1 MKKTRF
7 FPFFH
12 KGKIEKIY
20 VFFFNFPEGKNPFF
34 SLSLKIYIF
43 HIYIFSS
50 LVRSQGKKSCVSCRT
65 TTPSLTVTNA
75 KFLRGDVHLEFF
87 MPMMPPTVTHQE
99 KKITKRGSKTIVYEP
114 MELKDARSKLLAH
127 LARHRP
133 DKPYTGA
140 VRLVT
145 KWCFLPVGEHEHGE
159 WKTTKPDTDN
169 MIKLLKDCM
178 AKEGFFINDAIVASE
193 VTEKFWADPPGIFVG
208 IYEL

>member
-1 MKKTRF
+1 
-7 FPFFH
+7 
-12 KGKIEKIY
+12 
-20 VFFFNFPEGKNPFF
+20 
-34 SLSLKIYIF
+34 
-43 HIYIFSS
+43 
-50 LVRSQGKKSCVSCRT
+50 
-65 TTPSLTVTNA
+65 
-75 KFLRGDVHLEFF
+75 

-99 KKITKRGSKTIVYEP
+99 KKITGRGKKKIVYEP
-114 MELKDARSKLLAH
+114 MELKDARAKLRAH